1 MIAFTQA
8 NCGYALKPMET
19 TARVKIVAGS
29 REQRSILE
37 SAKMIHRAIP
47 GSELEILPGL
57 RHGDLSLNHPSQYA
71 RMVKEWSEC
80 ERCGQQK

>member
-1 MIAFTQA
+1 MA
-8 NCGYALKPMET
+8 N

-29 REQRSILE
+29 REQRGILE

-57 RHGDLSLNHPSQYA
+57 KHGDLSLNQPELYA
-71 RMVKEWSEC
+71 RILTDWK
-80 ERCGQQK
+80 G